1 MELRMSEDA
10 RRALIWSQARRYRH
24 TCRAQKGVMLREF
37 YEATGMNRK
46 YAPDVLLRAASVI

>member
-1 MELRMSEDA
+1 
-10 RRALIWSQARRYRH
+10 
-24 TCRAQKGVMLREF
+24 MLREF